1 MASLGRPALRAA
13 VGLSQAPPLARSE
26 HVGGLSDAEALRR
39 LRRDPEAIVSLY
51 DRHVARLVAAL
62 AAASGD
68 RELAF
73 DLAQETFARALERG
87 QRVRVDEGGSAW
99 PWLWTVARNLLRDA
113 QRRDVVDRSARRR
126 LGIAT
131 IAYDDQAIDDLI
143 ARVDAQELR
152 SVLGHAL
159 EALPAEQ
166 RDAVVGRVVLDRD
179 YAGLAD
185 DSVDETAIRARVLR
199 GLRALRIRLS
209 GGRP

>member
-1 MASLGRPALRAA
+1 
-13 VGLSQAPPLARSE
+13 
-26 HVGGLSDAEALRR
+26 VGGLSDAEALRR

-73 DLAQETFARALERG
+73 DLAQETFARTLERR
-87 QRVRVDEGGSAW
+87 QRVRVEEGGSAW
-99 PWLWTVARNLLRDA
+99 PWLWTVARNLLRDT
-113 QRRDVVDRSARRR
+113 QRRQVVDRSARRR

-131 IAYDDQAIDDLI
+131 VAYDDQAIDDLI
-143 ARVDAQELR
+143 ARVDADELR
-152 SVLGHAL
+152 GVLGHAL

-179 YAGLAD
+179 YARLAGD
-185 DSVDETAIRARVLR
+185 LVDETAIRARVSR

>member
-1 MASLGRPALRAA
+1 MD
-13 VGLSQAPPLARSE
+13 
-26 HVGGLSDAEALRR
+26 GLSDDEALRR

-73 DLAQETFARALERG
+73 DLAQETFARALEHG
-87 QRVRVDEGGSAW
+87 HRVRVGEAGSAW

-113 QRRDVVDRSARRR
+113 QRREVVDRRSRRR
-126 LGIAT
+126 LGIDT
-131 IAYDDQAIDDLI
+131 IAYDDRAIDDLI
-143 ARVDAQELR
+143 ARADAGELR
-152 SVLGHAL
+152 NVLGHAL
-159 EALPAEQ
+159 GALPVEQ

-179 YAGLAD
+179 YAGLVD
-185 DSVDETAIRARVLR
+185 GSVDETAIRARVSR

>member
-1 MASLGRPALRAA
+1 MASLGRLALRAA

-26 HVGGLSDAEALRR
+26 LVDGLSDAEALHR

-87 QRVRVDEGGSAW
+87 HRVQVAEGGSAW

-113 QRRDVVDRSARRR
+113 QRREVVDRSARRR

-131 IAYDDQAIDDLI
+131 VVHDDQAVDDLI
-143 ARVDAQELR
+143 ARVDAAELR
-152 SVLGHAL
+152 SLLGQAL
-159 EALPAEQ
+159 DELPADQ
-166 RDAVVGRVVLDRD
+166 RDAVVGRVVLDRE

-185 DSVDETAIRARVLR
+185 GSVDETAIRARVSR

-209 GGRP
+209 GGGP

>member
-1 MASLGRPALRAA
+1 
-13 VGLSQAPPLARSE
+13 VD
-26 HVGGLSDAEALRR
+26 GLSDAEALRR

-68 RELAF
+68 PELAF

-87 QRVRVDEGGSAW
+87 HRVRVDESGSAW
-99 PWLWTVARNLLRDA
+99 PWLWTVGRNLLRDA
-113 QRRDVVDRSARRR
+113 QRREVVDRSARRR

-131 IAYDDQAIDDLI
+131 VAYGDQAIDDLI
-143 ARVDAQELR
+143 ARVDAEELR
-152 SVLGHAL
+152 SVLGQAL
-159 EALPAEQ
+159 EALSAEQ

-185 DSVDETAIRARVLR
+185 GSVDETAIRARVSR

>member
-1 MASLGRPALRAA
+1 
-13 VGLSQAPPLARSE
+13 
-26 HVGGLSDAEALRR
+26 VGGLSDAEALRR

-87 QRVRVDEGGSAW
+87 HRVRVAEGGSAW

-113 QRRDVVDRSARRR
+113 QRREIVDRSARRR
-126 LGIAT
+126 LGMAKV
-131 IAYDDQAIDDLI
+131 AYDDHAIEDLI
-143 ARVDAQELR
+143 ARVDAEELR
-152 SVLGHAL
+152 SALGHAL
-159 EALPAEQ
+159 EELPAEQ
-166 RDAVVGRVVLDRD
+166 RDAVVRRVVLDRD
-179 YAGLAD
+179 YAGLAG
-185 DSVDETAIRARVLR
+185 DSVDETAMRARVSR

>member
-1 MASLGRPALRAA
+1 VAGC
-13 VGLSQAPPLARSE
+13 
-26 HVGGLSDAEALRR
+26 SDAEALRR

-73 DLAQETFARALERG
+73 DLAQETFARALESG
-87 QRVRVDEGGSAW
+87 HRVKMEEGESAW

-113 QRRDVVDRSARRR
+113 QRRNAVDRSARRR

-131 IAYDDQAIDDLI
+131 VGYDDQAVDDLI
-143 ARVDAQELR
+143 ARVDAEELR
-152 SVLGHAL
+152 SILGRAL
-159 EALPAEQ
+159 AGLPAEQ
-166 RDAVVGRVVLDRD
+166 RDAVVGRVVLEHD
-179 YAGLAD
+179 YAALAGA
-185 DSVDETAIRARVLR
+185 SANETAIRARVSR

-209 GGRP
+209 GGGP